1 MNPVEAWF
9 HILKNSAT
17 FTDIPEDLDPRLKP
31 VMEAARSKR
40 LSGEDRIQYFRAM
53 VSEADRRDIAQAYME
68 RGIELGIEQGIELG
82 IEQGIEQG
90 IARGLEQGL
99 ERGKVEERLDIAR
112 RMLAM
117 GCKPEIIAQ
126 ATTFSVEEIKSLV

>member
-31 VMEAARSKR
+31 FMEAAQSQK
-40 LSGEDRIQYFRAM
+40 LSGVDRIQYFRAM
-53 VSEADRRDIAQAYME
+53 VSEEDKRDIAQAYLE
-68 RGIELGIEQGIELG
+68 RGIELG

-90 IARGLEQGL
+90 IAQGLEQGL
-99 ERGKVEERLDIAR
+99 EQGKVEERLDIAR
-112 RMLAM
+112 RMLSL
-117 GCKPEIIAQ
+117 GCEPEVIAQ
-126 ATTFSVEEIKSLV
+126 ATIFSVEEIKSLI